1 MKEIT
6 ILLKYKDEQELSKL
20 LHQVHHNVR
29 LGVKEMDNDT
39 NTKFRV
45 HDKNDLPVFE
55 TPSTN
60 DSICYDNPNF
70 DELSE

>member
-29 LGVKEMDNDT
+29 LGVKEMDNDK

-45 HDKNDLPVFE
+45 LSN
-55 TPSTN
+55 
-60 DSICYDNPNF
+60 
-70 DELSE
+70 DELPIFKNK